1 LAWLGR
7 EATTRSSL
15 LPPGRCFGAC
25 WGRLLNPRWRVGD
38 HAVPGLPLPGLASW
52 LLPCALPALPT
63 PRAVCLCP
71 LKESPGLNLLTS
83 GPVVGAERH
92 GTSGRGVGR
101 RETGLGKAL
110 PVEQRRRPPPRW
122 HDQIITVA
130 KGASPRLRSCEWR
143 VARSA
148 AERAQRT

>member
-1 LAWLGR
+1 VAWQGGHNPVVS
-7 EATTRSSL
+7 AASWSL
-15 LPPGRCFGAC
+15 LWGLLGPPFESTMARGRPCRPWPA
-25 WGRLLNPRWRVGD
+25 
-38 HAVPGLPLPGLASW
+38 LPGLASW

-110 PVEQRRRPPPRW
+110 PVEQRRRAPS
-122 HDQIITVA
+122 
-130 KGASPRLRSCEWR
+130 KM
-143 VARSA
+143 ARSNHH
-148 AERAQRT
+148 RG